1 MIGMKTEIKTAQEL
15 SRVKTGLEMMQYQ
28 TASAQKY
35 QLYDTN
41 TLK

>member
-28 TASAQKY
+28 AASAQKY